1 MMKRSVRS
9 ELKAAVRTVHSSR
22 EEVGMNDWR
31 PRTGDRSHESLEQV
45 EATLLRLRDLL
56 QKGGSELVG
65 DVERDAVVVLAARRQ
80 GHIID
85 LVIGRERAPY
95 SGEAGF
101 LSWIE
106 HNGEVALTTAPVR
119 QLYEEVARW

>member
-1 MMKRSVRS
+1 MNRSMRS
-9 ELKAAVRTVHSSR
+9 ELRFAVRTIRSSR
-22 EEVGMNDWR
+22 EEEGMQDWT
-31 PRTGDRSHESLEQV
+31 PRTGDPSHESLEQV

-56 QKGGSELVG
+56 QKEGDELVG
-65 DVERDAVVVLAARRQ
+65 DVERDAAVVLAARRQ
-80 GHIID
+80 GYVVD

>member
-1 MMKRSVRS
+1 MNRSLRS
-9 ELKAAVRTVHSSR
+9 ELKAAVRTVRSSR
-22 EEVGMNDWR
+22 EEEGMQDWMPRTEER
-31 PRTGDRSHESLEQV
+31 PRESLEQV
-45 EATLLRLRDLL
+45 EAVLLRLRGLL
-56 QKGGSELVG
+56 QKEGRELVG
-65 DVERDAVVVLAARRQ
+65 DVERDAAVVLAARRQ
-80 GHIID
+80 GHAVD

-106 HNGEVALTTAPVR
+106 HNGEVAVTTAPVR

>member
-1 MMKRSVRS
+1 MNRSMRT
-9 ELKAAVRTVHSSR
+9 ELKAAVRTVRSSR
-22 EEVGMNDWR
+22 EEEGMRHWT
-31 PRTGDRSHESLEQV
+31 PRAGEQSHESLEQV
-45 EATLLRLRDLL
+45 EATLLRLRELL
-56 QKGGSELVG
+56 QKEGRELVG
-65 DVERDAVVVLAARRQ
+65 DVERDAAVMLAARRQ
-80 GHIID
+80 GHVVD

-106 HNGEVALTTAPVR
+106 HDGEVALTTAPVR

>member
-1 MMKRSVRS
+1 MNRSMRS
-9 ELKAAVRTVHSSR
+9 ELKAAVRTVRSSR
-22 EEVGMNDWR
+22 EEAGMQDWI
-31 PRTGDRSHESLEQV
+31 PRTGESSHESLEQV

-56 QKGGSELVG
+56 QKEGRELVG
-65 DVERDAVVVLAARRQ
+65 DVERDAAVVLAARRQ